1 MAGEGFC
8 EGCAHWRYERNAG
21 LQSDTER
28 EGFGVCERIEQMN
41 SNRVRALARV
51 DDEFAAFETRAEFG
65 CVLFE
70 AG

>member
-1 MAGEGFC
+1 MATDGFC
-8 EGCAHWRYERNAG
+8 DGCAHWRYERNAA
-21 LQSDTER
+21 LQGDTER

-51 DDEFAAFETRAEFG
+51 DDEFASFETRAEFG